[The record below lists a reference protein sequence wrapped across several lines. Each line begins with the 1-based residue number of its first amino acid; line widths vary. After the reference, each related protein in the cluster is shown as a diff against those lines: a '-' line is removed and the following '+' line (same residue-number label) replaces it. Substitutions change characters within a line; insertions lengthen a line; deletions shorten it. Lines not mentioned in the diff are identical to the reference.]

1 MLQQLKIVCDN
12 MCYTHIIPF
21 NSASQ
26 IQKQN

>member
-1 MLQQLKIVCDN
+1 